1 MCALAALVVLGLGVG
16 VMGELSKNR
25 IEERL
30 ENTTITSKSAL
41 WNSILSSQYEK
52 MQASVSGLTRN
63 RDALAALRKGNIQDL
78 ADEALPT
85 YNRLSTSGILDQLKI
100 TDIEGRVVFSE
111 PNSGAA
117 AANDSLAR
125 DAVNDNK
132 VKRDIVV
139 GDDGSPLISIAFP
152 LYVRGKLVGAS
163 VFARKFQEAIGILKA
178 SDGSDVFIIRR
189 DGGEAYSTDAELLSQ
204 LGLSFPL
211 AEGVDF
217 FVAPVNENFLA
228 VTVLPLKDM
237 AGVVTGHLVSAKD
250 RTESHKA
257 QRMIE
262 WASYM
267 VMALIVLF
275 SLLLLSWYLRHE
287 FKSFDRVVSALQALS
302 MGEMDVLVSG
312 VERRDEIGTVAR
324 AVQVFKENAIE
335 KDRLAAEQAEEQAR
349 KERRTQQMDRLTDEF
364 DGTVSDVLRSLT
376 SATTEMEATAQ
387 SMTATAEETSR
398 QATAATSASH
408 QATTNVQTMSSA
420 AEEMAVS
427 INEIVQ
433 QVARSSGMAKAA
445 VEEASRTNETV
456 QSLADGSQKIGEV
469 VQLINDI
476 AGQTNLLALNATI
489 EAARA
494 GEAGK
499 GFAVVAQE
507 VKNLANQTA
516 KATVEIEA
524 QIGAIQS
531 ATSDSVMAIK
541 GIGEKITHMEEVVT
555 QIAAAVEQQGAA
567 TNEISR
573 NSQEAASGTQQV
585 SSNVAGVTQAAS
597 ETGEASSQVLRAA
610 GDMSKQAEL
619 LRAEV
624 DKFLAEVRVA

>member
-1 MCALAALVVLGLGVG
+1 VVLGLGVG
-16 VMGELSKNR
+16 LMGELSKNR

-30 ENTTITSKSAL
+30 ENTTITGKSAL
-41 WNSILSSQYEK
+41 WTSILASQYEE

-63 RDALAALRKGNIQDL
+63 RDALAALQKGNGEDL

-85 YNRLSTSGILDQLKI
+85 YNRLSTSGVLDRLKI
-100 TDIEGRVVFSE
+100 TDVKGRVVFSE
-111 PNSGAA
+111 PESSAA
-117 AANDSLAR
+117 AVLDPLASDSLK
-125 DAVNDNK
+125 DGK
-132 VKRDIVV
+132 VKRGIVTA
-139 GDDGSPLISIAFP
+139 DDGSPVISIAFP

-163 VFARKFQEAIGILKA
+163 VFAREFREAIDILKV
-178 SDGSDVFIIRR
+178 SDGSDVFVVRR
-189 DGGEAYSTDAELLSQ
+189 DGREAYSTDEELLNR
-204 LGLSFPL
+204 LGLSLPL
-211 AEGVDF
+211 AGKVDF
-217 FVAPVNENFLA
+217 FVVPVNESFFA
-228 VTVLPLKDM
+228 VTVLPLMD
-237 AGVVTGHLVSAKD
+237 VTGAVIGHLVSARD

-257 QRMIE
+257 QRTIE

-267 VMALIVLF
+267 VVALIVLL
-275 SLLLLSWYLRHE
+275 SLVGLSWFLGRE
-287 FKSFDRVVSALQALS
+287 FKSLETVGAALQTLS
-302 MGEMDVLVSG
+302 KGDTDVLVPG
-312 VERRDEIGTVAR
+312 VNRRDEIGAMAR

-335 KDRLAAEQAEEQAR
+335 KEYLAAEQAKEQAR
-349 KERRTQQMDRLTDEF
+349 KERRTQLMDRLAGDF
-364 DGTVSDVLRSLT
+364 DGAVGDVLRSLS

-387 SMTATAEETSR
+387 SMSTTAEETSR
-398 QATAATSASH
+398 RATAATSASE

-420 AEEMAVS
+420 AEQMAAS

-433 QVARSSGMAKAA
+433 QVARSSNMAKAA
-445 VEEASRTNETV
+445 VEEASRTNDTV
-456 QSLADGSQKIGEV
+456 RGLAESSQKIGKV

-516 KATVEIEA
+516 KATVEIES

-531 ATSDSVMAIK
+531 ATGDSVAAIK
-541 GIGEKITHMEEVVT
+541 SIGEKIALMEEVST
-555 QIAAAVEQQGAA
+555 QIAAAIEEQGAA
-567 TNEISR
+567 TIEISR
-573 NSQEAASGTQQV
+573 NSQEAASGTREV

-597 ETGEASSQVLRAA
+597 ETGTASSQVLRAA

>member
-1 MCALAALVVLGLGVG
+1 VVLGLGVG
-16 VMGELSKNR
+16 LMGELSKNR

-30 ENTTITSKSAL
+30 ENTTITGKSAL
-41 WNSILSSQYEK
+41 WTSILASQYEE

-63 RDALAALRKGNIQDL
+63 RDALAALQKGNGEDL

-85 YNRLSTSGILDQLKI
+85 YNRLSTSGVLDRLMI
-100 TDIEGRVVFSE
+100 TDVKGRVVFSE
-111 PNSGAA
+111 PESSAA
-117 AANDSLAR
+117 AVLDPLASDSLK
-125 DAVNDNK
+125 DGK
-132 VKRDIVV
+132 VKRGIVTA
-139 GDDGSPLISIAFP
+139 DDGSPVISIAFP

-163 VFARKFQEAIGILKA
+163 VFAREFREAIDILKV
-178 SDGSDVFIIRR
+178 SDGSDVFVVRR
-189 DGGEAYSTDAELLSQ
+189 DGREAYSTDEELLNR
-204 LGLSFPL
+204 LGLSLPL
-211 AEGVDF
+211 AGKVDF
-217 FVAPVNENFLA
+217 FVVPVNESFFA
-228 VTVLPLKDM
+228 VTVLPLMD
-237 AGVVTGHLVSAKD
+237 VTGAVIGHLVSARD

-257 QRMIE
+257 QQTIE

-267 VMALIVLF
+267 VVALIVLL
-275 SLLLLSWYLRHE
+275 SLVGLSWFLGRE
-287 FKSFDRVVSALQALS
+287 FKSLETVGAALQTLS
-302 MGEMDVLVSG
+302 KGDTDVLVPG
-312 VERRDEIGTVAR
+312 VNRRDEIGAMAR

-335 KDRLAAEQAEEQAR
+335 KEYLAAEQAKEQAR
-349 KERRTQQMDRLTDEF
+349 KERRTQLMDRLAGDF
-364 DGTVSDVLRSLT
+364 DGAVGDVLRSLS

-387 SMTATAEETSR
+387 SMSTTAEETSR
-398 QATAATSASH
+398 RATAATSASE

-420 AEEMAVS
+420 AEQMAAS

-433 QVARSSGMAKAA
+433 QVARSSNMAKAA
-445 VEEASRTNETV
+445 VEEASRTNDTV
-456 QSLADGSQKIGEV
+456 RGLAESSQKIGKV

-516 KATVEIEA
+516 KATVEIES

-531 ATSDSVMAIK
+531 ATGDSVAAIK
-541 GIGEKITHMEEVVT
+541 SIGEKIALMEEVST
-555 QIAAAVEQQGAA
+555 QIAAAIEEQGAA
-567 TNEISR
+567 TIEISR
-573 NSQEAASGTQQV
+573 NSQEAASGTREV

-597 ETGEASSQVLRAA
+597 ETGTASSQVLRAA